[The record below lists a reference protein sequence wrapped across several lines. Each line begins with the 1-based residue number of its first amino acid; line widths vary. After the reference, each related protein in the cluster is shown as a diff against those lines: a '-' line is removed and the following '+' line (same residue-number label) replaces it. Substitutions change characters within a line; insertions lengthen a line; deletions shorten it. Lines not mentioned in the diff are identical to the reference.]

1 MLPNTGGR
9 NLKVTRL
16 IRGIKLGPFLQPLYM
31 PLKTAVLLTNLGT
44 PNSLDRAAV
53 RIFLQQFLSDKRVV
67 EIPRLPWWLILN
79 GIILPFRSGKSL
91 QGYQRIWTDEGSPL
105 MVYSLRQQSALQQKL
120 GNEVPVVLA
129 MRYGNPSFETVVG
142 ELMASGLDRLIVL
155 PLYPQNSATT
165 TATTFYHLADTLAHK
180 RNLPSI
186 HFIDSYYQHPA
197 YIEALANSVRAH
209 WKTSSHRNHL
219 VMSFHGL
226 PQVNVDRGD
235 PYYDQCQITAKLLV
249 DELGL
254 KASDWSLC
262 FQSRFGKQVWL
273 KPYTSDVLAE
283 LAANGTKAVDIICP
297 GFSADCLETLDEI
310 ENEYCDFFMEQ
321 GGEQFHYI
329 PALNAD
335 DEHIEMMRALVQPYL
350 A

>member
-1 MLPNTGGR
+1 M
-9 NLKVTRL
+9 TRL
-16 IRGIKLGPFLQPLYM
+16 IRGIKLSPFLQPLYM
-31 PLKTAVLLTNLGT
+31 PSKTAVLLTNLGT

-53 RIFLQQFLSDKRVV
+53 KTFLNQFLSDKRVV
-67 EIPRLPWWLILN
+67 EIPRLPWWFILN

-91 QGYQRIWTDEGSPL
+91 QGYKRIWTDEGSPL
-105 MVYSLRQQSALQQKL
+105 MVHSLRQQSALQQKL
-120 GNEVPVVLA
+120 GGEVPVVLA
-129 MRYGNPSFETVVG
+129 MRYGKPSFETVVG
-142 ELMASGLDRLIVL
+142 ELMVSGLDRLIVL

-165 TATTFYHLADTLAHK
+165 TATTFYHLADTLAHT
-180 RNLPSI
+180 RSLPSI
-186 HFIDSYYQHPA
+186 HFIDSYYQHPT

-209 WKTSSHRNHL
+209 WQKSAHRNHL

-235 PYYDQCQITAKLLV
+235 PYYDQCQKTAKLLV

-254 KASDWSLC
+254 EASNWSLC

-273 KPYTSDVLAE
+273 KPYASDTLAE

-310 ENEYCDFFMEQ
+310 KIEYRDFFMEQ

-335 DEHIEMMRALVQPYL
+335 DDHIEMMRALVQPYL

>member
-1 MLPNTGGR
+1 
-9 NLKVTRL
+9 
-16 IRGIKLGPFLQPLYM
+16 M

-53 RIFLQQFLSDKRVV
+53 KRFLKQFLSDKRVV
-67 EIPRLPWWLILN
+67 EIPRLLWWLILN
-79 GIILPFRSGKSL
+79 GIILPLRSGKSL

-105 MVYSLRQQSALQQKL
+105 MVYSLRQQSALQHKL
-120 GNEVPVVLA
+120 GSEVPVVLA
-129 MRYGNPSFETVVG
+129 MRYGNPCFEEVVG
-142 ELMASGLDRLIVL
+142 ELMESGLDRLIVL

-165 TATTFYHLADTLAHK
+165 TATTFHHLADTLAHT

-209 WKTSSHRNHL
+209 WQNSEHRNHL
-219 VMSFHGL
+219 VISFHGL

-235 PYYDQCQITAKLLV
+235 PYYDQCQITTNLLV

-254 KASDWSLC
+254 ERSNWSLC

-273 KPYTSDVLAE
+273 KPYTSDVLTE
-283 LAANGTKAVDIICP
+283 LAANGTTAVDIICP

-310 ENEYCDFFMEQ
+310 KIEYRHIFMQQ
-321 GGEQFHYI
+321 GGEQFNYI

-335 DEHIEMMRALVQPYL
+335 DEHIEMMRTLAQPYL
-350 A
+350 S

>member
-1 MLPNTGGR
+1 
-9 NLKVTRL
+9 
-16 IRGIKLGPFLQPLYM
+16 
-31 PLKTAVLLTNLGT
+31 
-44 PNSLDRAAV
+44 
-53 RIFLQQFLSDKRVV
+53 
-67 EIPRLPWWLILN
+67 
-79 GIILPFRSGKSL
+79 
-91 QGYQRIWTDEGSPL
+91 
-105 MVYSLRQQSALQQKL
+105 
-120 GNEVPVVLA
+120 
-129 MRYGNPSFETVVG
+129 
-142 ELMASGLDRLIVL
+142 MASGLDRLIVL

-209 WKTSSHRNHL
+209 WQTSSHRNHL

-254 KASDWSLC
+254 EASDWSLC

>member
-1 MLPNTGGR
+1 
-9 NLKVTRL
+9 
-16 IRGIKLGPFLQPLYM
+16 M

-209 WKTSSHRNHL
+209 WQTSSHRNHL

-254 KASDWSLC
+254 EASDWSLC